1 MSSSVGIEQ
10 YIHME
15 LKFEILEFYRS
26 RFEEVDLKKK
36 KKKEKK
42 KKKDNGN
49 LIWRMRELES

>member
-1 MSSSVGIEQ
+1 
-10 YIHME
+10 ME
-15 LKFEILEFYRS
+15 LKSEILEFYRS